1 MTNLVSVVPK
11 VSRLIR
17 NLALDLRYGSFLGGT
32 VKTPYADLGIHD
44 SASTDYGALPHIF
57 ENAIS
62 PSDVLVD
69 IGCGKGR
76 VINWWLSRGYINR
89 MVGLEIDPE
98 VARQTSERLSKW
110 HNVQIIS
117 GDALVNLP
125 QDGTIF
131 YLFNPFNEQWVQRF
145 KANVD
150 DFKSKRAIRIF
161 YYNCLHCHLFE
172 ADRSWAVERISLHQ
186 PFHPLAI
193 VRPAPDTKHEGP
205 VGR

>member
-1 MTNLVSVVPK
+1 MTNFVSVVPR
-11 VSRLIR
+11 VRRLVR
-17 NLALDLRYGSFLGGT
+17 NLALDLRYGAFLGGT
-32 VKTPYADLGIHD
+32 VNTPYADLGIHD
-44 SASTDYGALPHIF
+44 SGSTDYSALPHIF

-76 VINWWLSRGYINR
+76 VINWWLSRGYLNR

-98 VARQTSERLSKW
+98 VARQTSDRLRKW

-117 GDALVNLP
+117 GDALLNMT
-125 QDGTIF
+125 QEGTIF
-131 YLFNPFNEQWVQRF
+131 YLFNPFNEHWVHRF
-145 KANVD
+145 KMKMD
-150 DFKSKRAIRIF
+150 EFKSKRTITIF

-172 ADRSWAVERISLHQ
+172 ADSSWAVEKIRLNE

-193 VRPAPDTKHEGP
+193 IRP
-205 VGR
+205 VC